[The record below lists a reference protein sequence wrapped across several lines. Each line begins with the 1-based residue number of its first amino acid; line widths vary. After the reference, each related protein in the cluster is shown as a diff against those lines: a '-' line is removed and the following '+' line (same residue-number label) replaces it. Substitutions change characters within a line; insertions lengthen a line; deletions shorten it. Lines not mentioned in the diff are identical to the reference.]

1 MTDAT
6 SPEPTGTEPGGT
18 TGSATGSTESQVVTT
33 RGTVVIDR
41 ESCKGCIL
49 CIDACPPN
57 VLIMTTDE
65 LNERGY
71 PYPVL
76 VAGCT
81 GCKACSQICPDF
93 VFQVYKYDTPL
104 KVQVAADAD
113 AVVDSH
119 LDLAAHHHHDTAP
132 GDLT

>member
-1 MTDAT
+1 MTT
-6 SPEPTGTEPGGT
+6 
-18 TGSATGSTESQVVTT
+18 VRT

-49 CIDACPPN
+49 CIDACPPR
-57 VLIMTTDE
+57 VLVMTTDE

-76 VAGCT
+76 LAGCT

-93 VFQVYKYDTPL
+93 VFQVYKYETPQQIE
-104 KVQVAADAD
+104 VTADPD
-113 AVVDSH
+113 ATVDAH
-119 LDLAAHHHHDTAP
+119 LDPVAGYLDDAAATPP
-132 GDLT
+132 GDFT